1 MDNKLYD
8 IGFDYRTGY
17 VEKDP
22 KSLGNDSNSFCTDKS
37 LGLIGR
43 FPNIHRDMNASKK
56 ANRYLAYQEHRILES
71 IKEKNLKKAILIW
84 LCLLKC
90 SKAYQVLLFHRVTKA

>member
-8 IGFDYRTGY
+8 IGLDYRTGY

-22 KSLGNDSNSFCTDKS
+22 KSMGNYSNSFCIDKS

-56 ANRYLAYQEHRILES
+56 ANRYLAVQEKRILDA
-71 IKEKNLKKAILIW
+71 IRKENYRKAVII
-84 LCLLKC
+84 
-90 SKAYQVLLFHRVTKA
+90 

>member
-1 MDNKLYD
+1 MRKETNIMDNKLYD

-22 KSLGNDSNSFCTDKS
+22 KSMGNCSNSFCTDKS

-43 FPNIHRDMNASKK
+43 FPNIHRDMSASKK
-56 ANRYLAYQEHRILES
+56 ANRYLAVQERRILDAIS
-71 IKEKNLKKAILIW
+71 KENYRKAIII
-84 LCLLKC
+84 
-90 SKAYQVLLFHRVTKA
+90 

>member
-22 KSLGNDSNSFCTDKS
+22 MSMGNDSNSFCIDTS

-43 FPNIHRDMNASKK
+43 FPNLHRDMQTSKK
-56 ANRYLAYQEHRILES
+56 ANRYLAYQEHRIFES
-71 IKEKNLKKAILIW
+71 IKKKDYQKAILI
-84 LCLLKC
+84 
-90 SKAYQVLLFHRVTKA
+90 

>member
-8 IGFDYRTGY
+8 IGLDYRTGY

-22 KSLGNDSNSFCTDKS
+22 KSLGNDSNSFCLDKS

-43 FPNIHRDMNASKK
+43 FPNIHRDMNATKK
-56 ANRYLAYQEHRILES
+56 ANRYLAVQERRIMDA
-71 IKEKNLKKAILIW
+71 IKENNIQKAILI
-84 LCLLKC
+84 
-90 SKAYQVLLFHRVTKA
+90 